1 MPPKYYKKKGTVY
14 ANTKIKSSHFKDSK
28 YLVIVESPSKCAKI
42 ESYLGVDYCCISS
55 KGHIRSIKGLKS
67 IDTKGNF
74 HPTFEFIDEKKG
86 HVEQMKEF
94 ITRFSNE
101 DIFLATDDDR
111 EGEAIAW
118 HICEV
123 FSLPVETTKRIIFHE
138 VTKPALISA
147 INNPTTINMKLVQA
161 QQARQVL
168 DVIVGYKVTPF
179 LWKYLYNDK
188 ENSLSA
194 GRCQTPALKLV
205 YENDIKFNSNIYD
218 QDITYKI
225 IGTFFTA
232 NKKFILNKEFNYS
245 DEDRMKSFFNESI
258 KHKHILDI
266 GKDKPGSRSS
276 PKPFHTSRL
285 LQTASNTMSAS
296 PKETMD
302 LCQQLYQNGYIT
314 YMRTESTQYSKPFL
328 EVASKYIKDNYGSGS
343 LTKDIHKLEN
353 KDESNPHEAIRVTQI
368 EVKNINADNTRLMTL
383 YKLIWKNTVES
394 CMTEYTFNTIPIEIS
409 APYECKYT
417 YNIEIPKQLGWK
429 KLEITKSQT
438 TLQEDPSAEKL
449 FFESQKGNVIPYN
462 VIESSFVVGSRHSHY
477 SEASLINK
485 LEELGI
491 GRPSTFA
498 SIVETIKERGYVQ
511 KCDIPGKKVE
521 AAKYTLEKKTLKI
534 TEEEKEFGNEKNKL
548 SINTTGILAIEFL
561 TKYFNE
567 MFSYEYTKNMED
579 KLDLISSGTIDEWES
594 LCKECY
600 NQIKELAKPI
610 KNVTKNS
617 YTLDER
623 HDLVFERYGP
633 IVREKEGNEVK
644 QYYNVKKD
652 IYIDIKR
659 LKEGYYSVKD
669 IIEEQTDYVGEHNG
683 QPIHIKNGR
692 FGLYLE
698 WGDKKKSLKGIMSTM
713 RKLELQEAID
723 ILISEDAPD
732 KNVLRKLTNNL
743 SVRKGKYGPYVY
755 YKTDAMK
762 SPKFLNIK
770 KFKGNYFE
778 CEVNELVSWLIE
790 TYEIE

>member
-1 MPPKYYKKKGTVY
+1 MPPKYYKKKGY
-14 ANTKIKSSHFKDSK
+14 AYSNTKIKSSHFNDAR

-42 ESYLGVDYCCISS
+42 ESYLGIDYCCIAS

-67 IDTKGNF
+67 INTKSDF

-86 HVEQMKEF
+86 HVEQMKE
-94 ITRFSNE
+94 IISRFSDE

-123 FSLPVETTKRIIFHE
+123 FNLPVKTTKRIIFHE
-138 VTKPALISA
+138 VTKPALIAA
-147 INNPTTINMKLVQA
+147 INNPITINMKLVQA

-168 DVIVGYKVTPF
+168 DVIVGYKVSPF
-179 LWKYLYNDK
+179 LWKYLYNNK

-205 YENDIKFNSNIYD
+205 YENDIKCNSNIDKNEISYRT
-218 QDITYKI
+218 Q
-225 IGTFFTA
+225 GTFFTT
-232 NKKFILNKEFNYS
+232 NKKFTLNTEYTEEIKLKKFLT
-245 DEDRMKSFFNESI
+245 ESMT
-258 KHKHILDI
+258 HKHILDI
-266 GKDKPGSRSS
+266 RKDKLGSRSP

-285 LQTASNTMSAS
+285 LQTASNTMGAS

-328 EVASKYIKDNYGSGS
+328 EVASKYIEDNYGSGS
-343 LTKDIHKLEN
+343 LTKDIRKLEN
-353 KDESNPHEAIRVTQI
+353 KDESNPHEAIRATQI
-368 EVKNINADNTRLMTL
+368 AVKNISADNTRLMTL
-383 YKLIWKNTVES
+383 YKLIWRNTVES
-394 CMTEYTFNTIPIEIS
+394 CMSEYTFNTVPIEIT
-409 APYECKYT
+409 APYNSKYT
-417 YNIEIPKQLGWK
+417 YNIEIPIQLGWK
-429 KLEITKSQT
+429 KIEATKST
-438 TLQEDPSAEKL
+438 TVLQEDPTAEKL

-462 VIESSFVVGSRHSHY
+462 VIESSCVVGSRHSHY

-498 SIVETIKERGYVQ
+498 SIVETIKERGYV
-511 KCDIPGKKVE
+511 KKGDIPGTKIN
-521 AAKYTLEKKTLKI
+521 ANKYTLTNAKLDI
-534 TEEEKEFGNEKNKL
+534 TKEEKEFGNEKNKL
-548 SINTTGILAIEFL
+548 YIETIGSLTLEFL
-561 TKYFNE
+561 LKYFDE

-579 KLDLISSGTIDEWES
+579 KLDLISNGKINEWES

-600 NQIKELAKPI
+600 DRIKELAKPI
-610 KNVTKNS
+610 KNITKNS
-617 YTLDER
+617 YTLDET

-633 IVREKEGNEVK
+633 VVREKEGDEIK
-644 QYYNVKKD
+644 EYYNIKKELD
-652 IYIDIKR
+652 IDIEL
-659 LKEGYYSVKD
+659 LKKGHYKWED
-669 IIEEQTDYVGEHNG
+669 IIEEKDNYVGEHNG
-683 QPIHIKNGR
+683 EPIHIKNGR

-698 WGDKKKSLKGIMSTM
+698 WGDKKKSLKGIMNTM
-713 RKLELQEAID
+713 RKIDLKEAID
-723 ILISEDAPD
+723 ILMSEDTPE

-778 CEVNELVSWLIE
+778 CDVNELVNWLIE

>member
-1 MPPKYYKKKGTVY
+1 MPPKYYKKKGAVY
-14 ANTKIKSSHFKDSK
+14 ANTKIKSSHFKDAK

-42 ESYLGVDYCCISS
+42 ESYLGIDYCCISS

-94 ITRFSNE
+94 ISRFSDE

-123 FSLPVETTKRIIFHE
+123 FDLPVNTTKRIIFHE

-147 INNPTTINMKLVQA
+147 VNNPTTINMKLVKA
-161 QQARQVL
+161 QHARQVL
-168 DVIVGYKVTPF
+168 DVIVGYKVSPF
-179 LWKYLYNDK
+179 LWKYLYNNK

-205 YENDIKFNSNIYD
+205 YENDIKCNSSINEN
-218 QDITYKI
+218 DISYRTV
-225 IGTFFTA
+225 GTFFTT
-232 NKKFILNKEFNYS
+232 NKKFLLNAEYT
-245 DEDRMKSFFNESI
+245 EES
-258 KHKHILDI
+258 KLKKFLTESVTHKHILDV
-266 GKDKPGSRSS
+266 GKDKPGSRSP

-328 EVASKYIKDNYGSGS
+328 EVASKYIEENYGPGS
-343 LTKDIHKLEN
+343 LTKDISKLEN

-368 EVKNINADNTRLMTL
+368 AVKNISADNTRLMTL

-409 APYECKYT
+409 APYESKYT

-429 KLEITKSQT
+429 RLEITKSTT

-449 FFESQKGNVIPYN
+449 FFESQKGNIIPYN
-462 VIESSFVVGSRHSHY
+462 MIESSCVVGSRHSHY

-498 SIVETIKERGYVQ
+498 SIVETIKERGYV
-511 KCDIPGKKVE
+511 KKGDIPGIKIN
-521 AAKYTLEKKTLKI
+521 ANKYTLKNAKLDVTK
-534 TEEEKEFGNEKNKL
+534 EEKEFGNEKNKL
-548 SINTTGILAIEFL
+548 SIETIGTLTLEFL
-561 TKYFNE
+561 LKYFDE

-579 KLDLISSGTIDEWES
+579 KLDLISSGKIDEWES

-617 YTLDER
+617 YILDET

-633 IVREKEGNEVK
+633 VVREKEGDEVK
-644 QYYNVKKD
+644 EYYNVKKELD
-652 IYIDIKR
+652 IDIEL
-659 LKEGYYSVKD
+659 LKKGHYNWED

-698 WGDKKKSLKGIMSTM
+698 WGDKKKSLKGIMSSM

-723 ILISEDAPD
+723 ILMSEDAPER
-732 KNVLRKLTNNL
+732 NVLRKLTNNL

-755 YKTDAMK
+755 YKTGSMK

-778 CEVNELVSWLIE
+778 CEVDELVNWLIE

>member
-1 MPPKYYKKKGTVY
+1 MPPKYYKKKGY
-14 ANTKIKSSHFKDSK
+14 AYSNTKIKSSHFNDAR

-42 ESYLGVDYCCISS
+42 ESYLGIDYCCIAS

-67 IDTKGNF
+67 INTKSDF

-86 HVEQMKEF
+86 HVEQMKE
-94 ITRFSNE
+94 IISRFSDE

-123 FSLPVETTKRIIFHE
+123 FNLPVKTTKRIIFHE
-138 VTKPALISA
+138 VTKPALIAA

-168 DVIVGYKVTPF
+168 DVIVGYKVSPF
-179 LWKYLYNDK
+179 LWKYLYNNK

-205 YENDIKFNSNIYD
+205 YENDIKCNSSINEN
-218 QDITYKI
+218 DISYKT
-225 IGTFFTA
+225 IGTFFTT
-232 NKKFILNKEFNYS
+232 NKKFLLNTEYKEESKLKEFLT
-245 DEDRMKSFFNESI
+245 ESV
-258 KHKHILDI
+258 KHKHILDV
-266 GKDKPGSRSS
+266 GKDKPGSRSP

-285 LQTASNTMSAS
+285 LQTASNMMSAS

-328 EVASKYIKDNYGSGS
+328 EVASKYIEDNYGSGS
-343 LTKDIHKLEN
+343 LTKDIRKLEN
-353 KDESNPHEAIRVTQI
+353 KDVSNPHEAIRVTQI
-368 EVKNINADNTRLMTL
+368 AVKNISADNTRLMTL
-383 YKLIWKNTVES
+383 YKLIWRNTVES

-409 APYECKYT
+409 APYNSKYT
-417 YNIEIPKQLGWK
+417 YNIEIPRQLGWK
-429 KLEITKSQT
+429 KIEITKSAT

-462 VIESSFVVGSRHSHY
+462 VIESSCVVGSRHSHY

-498 SIVETIKERGYVQ
+498 SIVETIKERGYV
-511 KCDIPGKKVE
+511 KKGDIPGTKIN
-521 AAKYTLEKKTLKI
+521 ANKYTLKKTKLDI
-534 TEEEKEFGNEKNKL
+534 TKEEKEFGNEKNKL
-548 SINTTGILAIEFL
+548 SIETIGTLTLEFL
-561 TKYFNE
+561 LKYFDE

-610 KNVTKNS
+610 KNITKNS
-617 YTLDER
+617 YTLDET

-633 IVREKEGNEVK
+633 VVREKEGNEVK
-644 QYYNVKKD
+644 EYYNVKKELD
-652 IYIDIKR
+652 IDIEL
-659 LKEGYYSVKD
+659 LKKGHYNWED
-669 IIEEQTDYVGEHNG
+669 IIEEQNDYVGEHNG
-683 QPIHIKNGR
+683 KPIHIKNGR

-698 WGDKKKSLKGIMSTM
+698 WGDQKKSLKGIMSAM
-713 RKLELQEAID
+713 RKMELKEAIN
-723 ILISEDAPD
+723 ILMSEDEPER
-732 KNVLRKLTNNL
+732 NVLRKLTNNL

-755 YKTDAMK
+755 YKTDVMK

-778 CEVNELVSWLIE
+778 CEVDELVNWLIE

>member
-1 MPPKYYKKKGTVY
+1 MPPKYYKKKGY
-14 ANTKIKSSHFKDSK
+14 AYSNTKIKSSHFNDAR

-42 ESYLGVDYCCISS
+42 ESYLGMDYCCIAS

-67 IDTKGNF
+67 INTKSDF

-86 HVEQMKEF
+86 HVEQMKE
-94 ITRFSNE
+94 IISRFSDE

-123 FSLPVETTKRIIFHE
+123 FNLPVNTTKRIIFHE
-138 VTKPALISA
+138 VTKPALIAA

-168 DVIVGYKVTPF
+168 DVIVGYKVSPF
-179 LWKYLYNDK
+179 LWKYLYNNK

-205 YENDIKFNSNIYD
+205 YENDIKCNSSINEN
-218 QDITYKI
+218 DIFYKTV
-225 IGTFFTA
+225 GTFFNT
-232 NKKFILNKEFNYS
+232 NKKFLLNAESCKE
-245 DEDRMKSFFNESI
+245 ESKLKNFLTETV
-258 KHKHILDI
+258 KHKHILDV
-266 GKDKPGSRSS
+266 GKDKPGSRSP

-285 LQTASNTMSAS
+285 LQTASNMMSAS

-328 EVASKYIKDNYGSGS
+328 EVASKYIEDNYGSGS
-343 LTKDIHKLEN
+343 LTKGIRKLEN

-368 EVKNINADNTRLMTL
+368 AVKNISADNSRLMTL
-383 YKLIWKNTVES
+383 YKLIWRNTVES
-394 CMTEYTFNTIPIEIS
+394 CMTEYTFNTVPIEIS
-409 APYECKYT
+409 APYNNKYT

-429 KLEITKSQT
+429 KIEITKSAT

-462 VIESSFVVGSRHSHY
+462 VIESSCIVGSRHSHY

-498 SIVETIKERGYVQ
+498 SIVETIKERGYV
-511 KCDIPGKKVE
+511 KKGDIPGTKIN
-521 AAKYTLEKKTLKI
+521 ANKYTLKNTKLDI
-534 TEEEKEFGNEKNKL
+534 TKEEKEFGNEKNKL
-548 SINTTGILAIEFL
+548 SIETIGTLTLEFL
-561 TKYFNE
+561 LKYFDE

-610 KNVTKNS
+610 KNITK
-617 YTLDER
+617 
-623 HDLVFERYGP
+623 
-633 IVREKEGNEVK
+633 IV
-644 QYYNVKKD
+644 
-652 IYIDIKR
+652 
-659 LKEGYYSVKD
+659 
-669 IIEEQTDYVGEHNG
+669 
-683 QPIHIKNGR
+683 IH
-692 FGLYLE
+692 
-698 WGDKKKSLKGIMSTM
+698 
-713 RKLELQEAID
+713 
-723 ILISEDAPD
+723 
-732 KNVLRKLTNNL
+732 
-743 SVRKGKYGPYVY
+743 
-755 YKTDAMK
+755 
-762 SPKFLNIK
+762 
-770 KFKGNYFE
+770 
-778 CEVNELVSWLIE
+778 
-790 TYEIE
+790 

>member
-1 MPPKYYKKKGTVY
+1 MPPKYYKKKGY
-14 ANTKIKSSHFKDSK
+14 AYSNVKIKSSHFNDAR

-42 ESYLGVDYCCISS
+42 ESYLGTDYCCISS

-94 ITRFSNE
+94 ISRFSDE

-123 FSLPVETTKRIIFHE
+123 FNLPVKTTKRIIFHE
-138 VTKPALISA
+138 VTKPALIVA

-168 DVIVGYKVTPF
+168 DVIVGYKVSPF
-179 LWKYLYNDK
+179 LWKYLYNNK

-205 YENDIKFNSNIYD
+205 YENDIKCKSSINEN
-218 QDITYKI
+218 DISYKTV
-225 IGTFFTA
+225 GTFFTT
-232 NKKFILNKEFNYS
+232 NKKFTLNAEYKE
-245 DEDRMKSFFNESI
+245 ESKLKMFLTESV
-258 KHKHILDI
+258 KHKHILDV
-266 GKDKPGSRSS
+266 GKDKPGSRSP

-285 LQTASNTMSAS
+285 LQTASNMMSAS

-328 EVASKYIKDNYGSGS
+328 EVASKYIENNYGPGS
-343 LTKDIHKLEN
+343 LTKDIRKLEN

-368 EVKNINADNTRLMTL
+368 DVKNISADNTRLMTL
-383 YKLIWKNTVES
+383 YKLIWRNTVES

-409 APYECKYT
+409 APCDSKYT
-417 YNIEIPKQLGWK
+417 YNIEIPRQLGWK
-429 KLEITKSQT
+429 KIEITKSAT

-462 VIESSFVVGSRHSHY
+462 VIESSCVVGSRHSHY

-498 SIVETIKERGYVQ
+498 SIVETIKERGYV
-511 KCDIPGKKVE
+511 KKGDITGIKIN
-521 AAKYTLEKKTLKI
+521 ANKYTLKNAKLDI
-534 TEEEKEFGNEKNKL
+534 TKEEKEFGNEKNKL
-548 SINTTGILAIEFL
+548 SVETIGTLTLEFL
-561 TKYFNE
+561 LKYFDE

-579 KLDLISSGTIDEWES
+579 KLDLISSGKIEEWES

-610 KNVTKNS
+610 KNIAKNS
-617 YTLDER
+617 YTLDEK

-633 IVREKEGNEVK
+633 VVREKEGNEVK
-644 QYYNVKKD
+644 EYYNVKKELD
-652 IYIDIKR
+652 IDIEL
-659 LKEGYYSVKD
+659 LKKGHYNWED
-669 IIEEQTDYVGEHNG
+669 IIEEQNDYVGEHNG
-683 QPIHIKNGR
+683 EPIHIKNGR

-698 WGDKKKSLKGIMSTM
+698 WGEQKKSLKGIMSTM
-713 RKLELQEAID
+713 RKMELKEAID
-723 ILISEDAPD
+723 ILMSEDAPER
-732 KNVLRKLTNNL
+732 NVLRKLTNNL

-755 YKTDAMK
+755 YKTDTMK

-778 CEVNELVSWLIE
+778 CEVDELVNWLIE

>member
-1 MPPKYYKKKGTVY
+1 MPPKYYKKKGY
-14 ANTKIKSSHFKDSK
+14 AYSNAKIKSPHLKDAK

-42 ESYLGVDYCCISS
+42 ESYLGTDYSCIAS

-86 HVEQMKEF
+86 HVEQMKE
-94 ITRFSNE
+94 IVSRFSKTS
-101 DIFLATDDDR
+101 IFLATDDDR

-123 FSLPVETTKRIIFHE
+123 FNLPVETTKRIIFHE

-147 INNPTTINMKLVQA
+147 INSPITINMKLVQA

-168 DVIVGYKVTPF
+168 DVIVGYKVSPF
-179 LWKYLYNDK
+179 LWKYLYNNK

-205 YENDIKFNSNIYD
+205 FENDIKCNSSINEN
-218 QDITYKI
+218 DISYKT
-225 IGTFFTA
+225 IGTFFTT
-232 NKKFILNKEFNYS
+232 NKKFILNKEYTEEGKLKDFLT
-245 DEDRMKSFFNESI
+245 ESVTY
-258 KHKHILDI
+258 KHILDV
-266 GKDKPGSRSS
+266 GKDKTGSRSP

-285 LQTASNTMSAS
+285 LQSASNTMSAS

-328 EVASKYIKDNYGSGS
+328 EVASKYIEDNYGPGS
-343 LTKDIHKLEN
+343 LTKDIRKLEN

-368 EVKNINADNTRLMTL
+368 AVKNISADNTRLMTL

-394 CMTEYTFNTIPIEIS
+394 CMTEYTFNTIPIEIT
-409 APYECKYT
+409 APYENKYT

-429 KLEITKSQT
+429 RIEIAKSTT

-462 VIESSFVVGSRHSHY
+462 VIESSCVIGSRHSHY

-498 SIVETIKERGYVQ
+498 TIVETIKDRGYV
-511 KCDIPGKKVE
+511 KKGDIPGTKIN
-521 AAKYTLEKKTLKI
+521 ANRYTLKKAKLDI
-534 TEEEKEFGNEKNKL
+534 TKEEKEFGNEKNKL
-548 SINTTGILAIEFL
+548 SIETIGTLTLEFL
-561 TKYFNE
+561 LKYFDE

-579 KLDLISSGTIDEWES
+579 KLDLISSGKIHEWES

-610 KNVTKNS
+610 KNITKNS
-617 YTLDER
+617 YTLDDR

-633 IVREKEGNEVK
+633 VVREKEGDEVK
-644 QYYNVKKD
+644 EYYNVKKELNVD
-652 IYIDIKR
+652 IEL
-659 LKEGYYSVKD
+659 LKKGHYKWED
-669 IIEEQTDYVGEHNG
+669 IIEEKNDYVGEHNG
-683 QPIHIKNGR
+683 EPIHIKNGR

-713 RKLELQEAID
+713 RKLELKEALE
-723 ILISEDAPD
+723 ILMSEDAPE

-778 CEVNELVSWLIE
+778 CEVDELVNWLIE